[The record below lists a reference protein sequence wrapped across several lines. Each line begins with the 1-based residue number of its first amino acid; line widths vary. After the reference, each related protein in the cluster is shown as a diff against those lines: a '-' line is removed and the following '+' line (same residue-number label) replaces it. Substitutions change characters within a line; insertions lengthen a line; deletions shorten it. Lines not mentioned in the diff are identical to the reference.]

1 MQKNGEISKIFQ
13 RWNLDVCALSEPKLK
28 GKGEVRL
35 GEDIGKVSGVGGG
48 TTRQS
53 VALVMSM
60 WLLRCVME
68 WNEVS
73 SRLIWV
79 RVKIEGDSWVF
90 ILAIKP
96 SSETSD

>member
-1 MQKNGEISKIFQ
+1 MAAFNVRGCSTNVQKNGEISKIF
-13 RWNLDVCALSEPKLK
+13 RNRKLDVCALSEPKLK

-35 GEDIGKVSGVGGG
+35 GEDIGRVSGVGGG

-60 WLLRCVME
+60 WSLRFVME
-68 WNEVS
+68 SNEVS

-79 RVKIEGDSWVF
+79 RVKIEGDS
-90 ILAIKP
+90 
-96 SSETSD
+96 